1 MKLIFENADFV
12 FEFDEK
18 MPVSIDV
25 NSQKLFSR
33 LSASLVFDSDIVPEK
48 FIYLQDKKE
57 VSFVKNSICVLNPL
71 DLPFKNATL
80 LNSLYKKMDNQIR
93 QDGQY
98 LLELQE
104 LHNKLRS
111 FYQEITND
119 YFADYFFDVELDV
132 KKYLKSFGYSNY
144 FDLDS
149 SLLDNIENFL
159 EFCADVCPDKVIFFI
174 NLKNFLTE
182 IEYFNLCKY
191 IFYLKIPVICLNSG
205 LELYNVENDINYTID
220 LDFFVQKN

>member
-12 FEFDEK
+12 FEFDENK
-18 MPVSIDV
+18 PVSIDV

-48 FIYLQDKKE
+48 FIFLQDKKE
-57 VSFVKNSICVLNPL
+57 ISFVKNSICVLNPL
-71 DLPFKNATL
+71 ELPFRNATL
-80 LNSLYKKMDNQIR
+80 LNSLYKKIDSQIR
-93 QDGQY
+93 QDGQC

-111 FYQEITND
+111 FYSEITID
-119 YFADYFFDVELDV
+119 YFADYSFDVELDI

-149 SLLDNIENFL
+149 SLLDNIEKFL
-159 EFCADVCPDKVIFFI
+159 EFCADVCPEKVIFFI

-191 IFYLKIPVICLNSG
+191 IFYLKIPVISLNRG
-205 LELYNVENDINYTID
+205 VELYNVENDVNYTID
-220 LDFFVQKN
+220 LDFFVLKN